1 MIRGIVDY
9 KVCPMCSSIEI
20 SLLEQVRDTLTLF
33 KCEDCQII
41 FRNGYQGG
49 SSYGYEES
57 TFENWKKESL
67 TKFFSSD
74 YSKPNLVSLKESYR
88 EALMPLGGP
97 ETSGRVLDL
106 GCGGGLFLKLLNELK
121 YDAQGLEPSPLFRN
135 FGVYHL
141 GLRILDGDI
150 YSYRNG
156 LKFDTVV
163 LNSVLE
169 HLGDPIK
176 ALREIRN
183 SILSESGR
191 LIVTVP
197 NILSLEY
204 LTEGQSWHNF
214 NEDHLWYFSE
224 RSLSFALLEAGF
236 QKMIFMSH
244 DYELSAEMK
253 KTRHFIEDFVGA
265 RFNPFGGLSVSAQ

>member
-1 MIRGIVDY
+1 MTNLDIDY
-9 KVCPMCSSIEI
+9 EVCPMCSSIEI
-20 SLLEQVRDTLTLF
+20 SLLEQVRDTLSLF
-33 KCEDCQII
+33 KCGVCLII

-57 TFENWKKESL
+57 TFENWKIETFK
-67 TKFFSSD
+67 KFFISD
-74 YSKPNLVSLKESYR
+74 YSKPNLASLRESYR

-97 ETSGRVLDL
+97 EASGKVLDL

-121 YDAQGLEPSPLFRN
+121 YDAQGLEPSTLFRN
-135 FGVYHL
+135 FGINHL
-141 GLRILDGDI
+141 GLRIFDGDV
-150 YSYRNG
+150 YSYHNR
-156 LKFDTVV
+156 LKFDTVI

-169 HLGDPIK
+169 HLKDPIK

-183 SILSESGR
+183 SMLTEGGR

-224 RSLSFALLEAGF
+224 KSMNFALVEAGF
-236 QKMIFMSH
+236 QKTVFMRY
-244 DYELSAEMK
+244 DYELSPEMK
-253 KTRHFIEDFVGA
+253 KARHFIEDYIGA
-265 RFNPFGGLSVSAQ
+265 SFNPFGGLSVSAQ

>member
-1 MIRGIVDY
+1 MRIVDY

-20 SLLEQVRDTLTLF
+20 SLLEHVRDTLTLF

-57 TFENWKKESL
+57 TFENWKKEAL
-67 TKFFSSD
+67 TRFFSSD
-74 YSKPNLVSLKESYR
+74 YSIPNIVSLKESYR

-106 GCGGGLFLKLLNELK
+106 GCGGGLFLKLLHYLE
-121 YDAQGLEPSPLFRN
+121 YDAQGLEPSALFRT
-135 FGVYHL
+135 FGIDCL

-150 YSYRNG
+150 YNYQNG
-156 LKFDTVV
+156 LKFDTVI

-169 HLGDPIK
+169 HLEDPIK
-176 ALREIRN
+176 ALSEIRKR
-183 SILSESGR
+183 ILAENGR

-197 NILSLEY
+197 NIHSLEY
-204 LTEGQSWHNF
+204 LTEGPSWHNF

-224 RSLSFALLEAGF
+224 SSLSNVVKNAGYDDLQF
-236 QKMIFMSH
+236 YRHNYQLSNAMSR
-244 DYELSAEMK
+244 
-253 KTRHFIEDFVGA
+253 TRNFVQNYLGLN
-265 RFNPFGGLSVSAQ
+265 FNPFGGISLSAKS